1 MDVNVSTILSGASL
15 AAATAAFSFAFSMA
29 QRVTKAET
37 KLEFIYERLRWSI
50 ATDIKANPHP
60 DDARLEALT
69 ETFLQ
74 RTIGRKDLKTLV
86 EILETRI
93 KEHPIEKEQMK
104 ARNLLELICY
114 EYQIGDRL
122 VRSLHDS
129 DADLGNAI
137 HGLSRRLDH

>member
-1 MDVNVSTILSGASL
+1 LEVNAATILSSL
-15 AAATAAFSFAFSMA
+15 ALTGSVAAFSFAFSMA

-50 ATDIKANPHP
+50 ATDIKSNPHP

-69 ETFLQ
+69 EKFLQ
-74 RTIGRKDLKTLV
+74 RQIERKDLRTLV

-104 ARNLLELICY
+104 ARNLLELIRW
-114 EYQIGDRL
+114 EYQLGDRL
-122 VRSLHDS
+122 MNSLNHS
-129 DADLGNAI
+129 DTDLGKTI
-137 HGLSRRLDH
+137 HGLSRRIGS

>member
-1 MDVNVSTILSGASL
+1 MDINPATILSSL
-15 AAATAAFSFAFSMA
+15 ALTGSVAAFSFAFSMA

-69 ETFLQ
+69 ERFLQ

-93 KEHPIEKEQMK
+93 EQHPIEKEQMK
-104 ARNLLELICY
+104 AQNLLELIRW
-114 EYQIGDRL
+114 EHQLGGRL
-122 VRSLHDS
+122 IKSLNES
-129 DADLGNAI
+129 DADLGNSI
-137 HGLSRRLDH
+137 HGLSRRLGR